1 MRKISIGLP
10 VYNEEKNIKKVLNN
24 IISQNCN
31 DKEVIISDNS
41 STDLTG
47 LICKKFSKKFK
58 FIKYYRQKKTID
70 IFKNY
75 NFVLQKSKSKYFIWQ
90 AADDLRSTNFLIRN
104 INFLEKNP
112 SFVASTGIS
121 ILDKEKFIENI
132 INFNLS
138 GNIYQRL
145 FNFFKYKWVS
155 RGIFDSVVRLDVL
168 KRFPFNNFKNYFAR
182 DWTVILFLLSQG
194 QINRDK
200 LSRAYFGSKGL
211 SFKPSTLKI
220 QRFSNKKYNYIEA
233 IFPFF
238 YFTKHSIILYK
249 NYSILTKLILI
260 FNLFTL
266 NLYSG
271 FKLALKNINN

>member
-1 MRKISIGLP
+1 MNKIAIGLP
-10 VYNEEKNIKKVLNN
+10 IYNEEKNLDKVLKN
-24 IISQNCN
+24 IIRQKIKS
-31 DKEVIISDNS
+31 KEVIISDNNS
-41 STDLTG
+41 NDKTQQ
-47 LICKKFSKKFK
+47 ICKKYTKKYK

-90 AADDLRSTNFLIRN
+90 AADDLRSADFLIRN

-121 ILDKEKFIENI
+121 ILDKKKFTRNI

-138 GNIYQRL
+138 GNIYRRL
-145 FNFFKYKWVS
+145 FNFFRYKWIS

-168 KRFPFNNFKNYFAR
+168 KKFPYNNFKNYFAR
-182 DWTVILFLLSQG
+182 DWTIIMFLLGQG

-211 SFKPSTLKI
+211 SFRPHTLKI
-220 QRFSNKKYNYIEA
+220 QRFSDKKYNYIEA

-238 YFTKHSIILYK
+238 YFTKHSIFLYK
-249 NYSILTKLILI
+249 NYNVFIKLFLF
-260 FNLFTL
+260 FNLFVL
-266 NLYSG
+266 NFISG
-271 FKLALKNINN
+271 FKLVLKNINN